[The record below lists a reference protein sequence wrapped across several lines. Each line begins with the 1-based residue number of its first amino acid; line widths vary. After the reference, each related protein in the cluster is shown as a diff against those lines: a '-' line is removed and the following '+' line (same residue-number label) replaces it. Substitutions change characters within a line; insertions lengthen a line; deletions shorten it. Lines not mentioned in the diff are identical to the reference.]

1 MAYDAETPPLAGFV
15 ALKCGKCGEPVYVT
29 IEHDPGPGFEYNE
42 SAPQCPFHQY
52 STYPLYRAD
61 QGGE

>member
-15 ALKCGKCGEPVYVT
+15 ALKCEKCGEPVYLT

-42 SAPQCPFHQY
+42 QGPTCPLHGRA
-52 STYPLYRAD
+52 TYYLHRAN
-61 QGGE
+61 QGAE